1 MNYQINY
8 IQYQIFMIIFIKQ
21 HKHSPIKKY
30 INKTENTITFEI
42 KTEYFLELLIS
53 ETMRLLGSTENKT
66 TKD

>member
-1 MNYQINY
+1 MNY
-8 IQYQIFMIIFIKQ
+8 IQYQIFMIIFEYIIKQ